1 MAVLTS
7 TGDVAGDDE
16 IEDLTIVT
24 HNQGSV
30 SLLVDDDND
39 ITAAISSITFT
50 EDGNNETQFI
60 NDELRTTDDAPRGL
74 SFSIGYDNTVS
85 PAISFGTA
93 GITIDAG
100 SEWSSGEE
108 IGVTLT
114 DPDANTNTEAAD
126 DLSVTTTYDRIP
138 TIKVGEPFTL
148 AHEGIE
154 VVQADDAANTYKFE
168 ATPTEISDILVID
181 FRDVTATDADGA
193 EVDDPTAPAIA
204 DGTVIDIDL
213 GTTNILTDYLPN
225 DHTDFIGTHMLNYDV
240 SALENVRSIE
250 LIIGDG
256 DDE

>member
-1 MAVLTS
+1 MGGGTDAF
-7 TGDVAGDDE
+7 TGDADGDAE

-30 SLLVDDDND
+30 SLLVDDGADTTTADDDSIQFVVGEDRVRTND
-39 ITAAISSITFT
+39 ISSITFT

-60 NDELRTTDDAPRGL
+60 NDELSTTDDAPRGL

-154 VVQADDAANTYKFE
+154 VVHVDDAANTFKFE
-168 ATPTEISDILVID
+168 ATPTED
-181 FRDVTATDADGA
+181 
-193 EVDDPTAPAIA
+193 
-204 DGTVIDIDL
+204 
-213 GTTNILTDYLPN
+213 
-225 DHTDFIGTHMLNYDV
+225 
-240 SALENVRSIE
+240 
-250 LIIGDG
+250 
-256 DDE
+256 